1 MNNISDIVSNTLE
14 EMLKSELLEIDTDE
28 SGEFYF
34 SLSDK
39 GKEIAEEIIEN
50 TGDNNA

>member
-1 MNNISDIVSNTLE
+1 MNDMSDIVSDTLE
-14 EMLKSELLEIDTDE
+14 EMLKSDLIEIKTDE

-39 GKEIAEEIIEN
+39 GKEIAEELIEN